1 MCEVPPE
8 EGGSQN
14 AQTHKE
20 PGHRC
25 DATAF
30 ACGVNSF
37 VETMNFF
44 VDLTPICVFNCCID
58 CEKSTENHIQPMAN
72 HKISVRLGQIM
83 GLIAQQ
89 GTLSVAELAK
99 TLGVSE
105 ETVRRDARQLE
116 ERGDVLKLH
125 GSLAL
130 PHHVGEAPFERRMR
144 ENAESKR
151 SIARAALALVEDGD
165 SLIIDTGTTTSIF
178 AQELRS
184 RRGLTIVTNSSDIAR
199 TLATV
204 NGNRVYMAGGELKAD
219 NGAAFGPPAV
229 EFISR
234 FRVRHSFISIAA
246 LHAID
251 GPMDM
256 AFEEAELARMALS
269 RSDSRIIL
277 SDSSKFG
284 KTALVKVCDFSE
296 INRLYSDEMPPPDLL
311 TALEK
316 AGVKLHVSRAPV
328 SG

>member
-1 MCEVPPE
+1 M
-8 EGGSQN
+8 
-14 AQTHKE
+14 K
-20 PGHRC
+20 
-25 DATAF
+25 
-30 ACGVNSF
+30 
-37 VETMNFF
+37 
-44 VDLTPICVFNCCID
+44 
-58 CEKSTENHIQPMAN
+58 N

-89 GTLSVAELAK
+89 GTMTVADLSK

-105 ETVRRDARQLE
+105 ETVRRDAKLLE
-116 ERGDVLKLH
+116 DRGDILKLH

-130 PHHVGEAPFERRMR
+130 PHQVGEAPFERRMR
-144 ENAESKR
+144 ENAEAKR
-151 SIARAALALVEDGD
+151 AIAKAAVKLVADGD

-178 AQELRS
+178 AQELRN
-184 RRGLTIVTNSSDIAR
+184 RRGLTVVTNSSDIAR

-234 FRVRHSFISIAA
+234 FRVRHCFISIAA
-246 LHAID
+246 LHAVD

-269 RSDSRIIL
+269 RSDNRIIL
-277 SDSSKFG
+277 SDAIKFG

-296 INRLYSDEMPPPDLL
+296 INRLITDQRPSPDLGV
-311 TALEK
+311 ALEK
-316 AGVKLHVSRAPV
+316 AGVAVEVAGQPV

>member
-1 MCEVPPE
+1 M
-8 EGGSQN
+8 
-14 AQTHKE
+14 
-20 PGHRC
+20 
-25 DATAF
+25 
-30 ACGVNSF
+30 
-37 VETMNFF
+37 
-44 VDLTPICVFNCCID
+44 
-58 CEKSTENHIQPMAN
+58 KS
-72 HKISVRLGQIM
+72 HKISSRLGQIM

-89 GTLSVAELAK
+89 GTMTVAELAR
-99 TLGVSE
+99 TMAVSE
-105 ETVRRDARQLE
+105 ETIRRDARLLE
-116 ERGDVLKLH
+116 ERGDILKLH

-144 ENAESKR
+144 ENAEAKR
-151 SIARAALALVEDGD
+151 AIARAAVAMVEDGD

-184 RRGLTIVTNSSDIAR
+184 RRGLTVVTNSSDIAR

-277 SDSSKFG
+277 SDTGKFG

-296 INRLYSDEMPPPDLL
+296 INQLFTDGMPPPDLAA
-311 TALEK
+311 ALDK
-316 AGVKLHVSRAPV
+316 AGVRLHVVRPPV
-328 SG
+328 QG

>member
-1 MCEVPPE
+1 
-8 EGGSQN
+8 
-14 AQTHKE
+14 
-20 PGHRC
+20 
-25 DATAF
+25 
-30 ACGVNSF
+30 
-37 VETMNFF
+37 
-44 VDLTPICVFNCCID
+44 
-58 CEKSTENHIQPMAN
+58 
-72 HKISVRLGQIM
+72 M

-89 GTLSVAELAK
+89 GTMTVADLSK

-105 ETVRRDARQLE
+105 ETVRRDAKVLE
-116 ERGDVLKLH
+116 DRGDILKLH

-130 PHHVGEAPFERRMR
+130 PHQVGEAPFERRMR
-144 ENAESKR
+144 ENAEIKR
-151 SIARAALALVEDGD
+151 VIAKSAVKLVADGD
-165 SLIIDTGTTTSIF
+165 SLIIDTGTTTSIL
-178 AQELRS
+178 AQELRN
-184 RRGLTIVTNSSDIAR
+184 RRGLTVVTNSSDIAR

-246 LHAID
+246 LHAVD

-296 INRLYSDEMPPPDLL
+296 INQLITDAMPPPDLAV
-311 TALEK
+311 ALDK
-316 AGVKLHVSRAPV
+316 AGVVVSVAGQLV
-328 SG
+328 AG

>member
-1 MCEVPPE
+1 
-8 EGGSQN
+8 
-14 AQTHKE
+14 
-20 PGHRC
+20 
-25 DATAF
+25 
-30 ACGVNSF
+30 
-37 VETMNFF
+37 
-44 VDLTPICVFNCCID
+44 
-58 CEKSTENHIQPMAN
+58 
-72 HKISVRLGQIM
+72 M

-89 GTLSVAELAK
+89 GTMTVADLSK

-105 ETVRRDARQLE
+105 ETVRRDAKVLE
-116 ERGDVLKLH
+116 DRGDILKLH

-130 PHHVGEAPFERRMR
+130 PHQVGEAPFERRMR
-144 ENAESKR
+144 ENAEIKR
-151 SIARAALALVEDGD
+151 VIAKSAVKLVADGD
-165 SLIIDTGTTTSIF
+165 SLIIDTGTTTSIL
-178 AQELRS
+178 AQELRN
-184 RRGLTIVTNSSDIAR
+184 RRGLTVVTNSSDIAR

-246 LHAID
+246 LHAVD

-296 INRLYSDEMPPPDLL
+296 INQLITDAMPPPDL
-311 TALEK
+311 TAALDK
-316 AGVKLHVSRAPV
+316 AGVVVSVAGQLV
-328 SG
+328 AG

>member
-1 MCEVPPE
+1 M
-8 EGGSQN
+8 
-14 AQTHKE
+14 K
-20 PGHRC
+20 
-25 DATAF
+25 
-30 ACGVNSF
+30 
-37 VETMNFF
+37 
-44 VDLTPICVFNCCID
+44 
-58 CEKSTENHIQPMAN
+58 N

-89 GTLSVAELAK
+89 GTMTVADLSK

-105 ETVRRDARQLE
+105 ETVRRDAKVLE
-116 ERGDVLKLH
+116 DRGDILKLH

-130 PHHVGEAPFERRMR
+130 PHQVGEAPFERRMR
-144 ENAESKR
+144 ENAEIKR
-151 SIARAALALVEDGD
+151 VIAKSAVKLVADGD
-165 SLIIDTGTTTSIF
+165 SLIIDTGTTTSIL
-178 AQELRS
+178 AQELRN
-184 RRGLTIVTNSSDIAR
+184 RRGLTVVTNSSDIAR

-246 LHAID
+246 LHAVD

-296 INRLYSDEMPPPDLL
+296 INQLITDAMPPPDLAV
-311 TALEK
+311 ALDK
-316 AGVKLHVSRAPV
+316 AGVVVSVAGQLV
-328 SG
+328 AG

>member
-1 MCEVPPE
+1 VIDEWLP
-8 EGGSQN
+8 
-14 AQTHKE
+14 TFYHK
-20 PGHRC
+20 
-25 DATAF
+25 
-30 ACGVNSF
+30 N
-37 VETMNFF
+37 TMK
-44 VDLTPICVFNCCID
+44 T
-58 CEKSTENHIQPMAN
+58 
-72 HKISVRLGQIM
+72 HKISARLGQIM
-83 GLIAQQ
+83 GMIAQH
-89 GTLSVAELAK
+89 GTITVADLSK
-99 TLGVSE
+99 SLGVSE
-105 ETVRRDARQLE
+105 ETIRRDARLLE

-130 PHHVGEAPFERRMR
+130 PHQVGEAPFERRMR
-144 ENAESKR
+144 DNMDAKR
-151 SIARAALALVEDGD
+151 RIAKAAVQLIEDGD

-178 AQELRS
+178 AQELRLK
-184 RRGLTIVTNSSDIAR
+184 RGLTVVTNSSDIAR

-246 LHAID
+246 LHATD

-277 SDSSKFG
+277 TDATKFG

-296 INRLYSDEMPPPDLL
+296 VNRLICDAVPPPDLL
-311 TALEK
+311 AALQK
-316 AGVKLHVSRAPV
+316 ANVTIAVANGAAS
-328 SG
+328 